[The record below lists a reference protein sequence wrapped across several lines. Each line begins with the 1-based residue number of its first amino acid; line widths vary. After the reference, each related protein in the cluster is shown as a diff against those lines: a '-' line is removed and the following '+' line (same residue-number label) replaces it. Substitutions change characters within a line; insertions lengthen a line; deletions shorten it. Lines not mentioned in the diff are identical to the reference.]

1 MFIARSSLLSVVQ
14 AARRLR
20 VPKAWLLA
28 EAQAGRVP
36 CIDADGV
43 FLFDPASLDSA
54 LIARIRAQV
63 SAGNSADATE
73 PGSEAEGAK

>member
-1 MFIARSSLLSVVQ
+1 
-14 AARRLR
+14 
-20 VPKAWLLA
+20 
-28 EAQAGRVP
+28 VP

-73 PGSEAEGAK
+73 PGSEAEDAK